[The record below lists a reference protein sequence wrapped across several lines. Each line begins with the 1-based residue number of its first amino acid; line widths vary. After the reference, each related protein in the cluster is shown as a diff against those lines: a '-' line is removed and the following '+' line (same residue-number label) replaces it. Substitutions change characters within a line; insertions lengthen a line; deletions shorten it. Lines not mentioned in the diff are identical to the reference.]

1 MQRPNGV
8 FRDHVADDYGARV
21 PEQRKEPV
29 ALRAWRVCGI
39 GPHGET
45 VELLVH
51 LRSLWSHPRGHTSTH
66 VQAPDLRADLVA
78 EPNQHHLVAVRCETS
93 LRDRELLEEVRGDLW
108 ILLSVDRK
116 EPQAFVVARSQQQ
129 LRGGVELKGFDDGRA
144 LLGPRRDF
152 YLLSPGDV
160 AEVWLQRTDTGGLAA
175 YHQLCARGDLI
186 LLVGVGVFGTAHALR
201 PLFRPAMVAVDLH
214 EVGPEPALVLLPVDL
229 FLAVLSLQGL
239 QPTEV
244 NLELGVVGV
253 RPSCLAGRT
262 GALPQRI
269 LRWRSCLRNLA
280 TVLFPPLLLTVNQR
294 PRRQAHLAIG
304 LVSKLATSRGARE
317 RLAEDDGLQLRGAQG
332 FGA

>member
-1 MQRPNGV
+1 ML
-8 FRDHVADDYGARV
+8 RDHVADDYGARV
-21 PEQRKEPV
+21 PKQRKQPV
-29 ALRAWRVCGI
+29 ALRAWRICGI

-51 LRSLWSHPRGHTSTH
+51 LRSLWSHPRGHTSTN

-78 EPNQHHLVAVRCETS
+78 EPNQHHLVAVRGETR

-108 ILLSVDRK
+108 IFLSVDRK
-116 EPQAFVVARSQQQ
+116 EPQAFVVTCGQQQ
-129 LRGGVELKGFDDGRA
+129 LRSGVELQGFDDGRA
-144 LLGPRRDF
+144 LLDPRRDF
-152 YLLSPGDV
+152 YLLSPCDV

-175 YHQLCARGDLI
+175 YHQLCARGDLL
-186 LLVGVGVFGTAHALR
+186 LLVGVGVLGTAHALR
-201 PLFRPAMVAVDLH
+201 PLFRPARVAVDLH

-229 FLAVLSLQGL
+229 FLAVLSLQDL
-239 QPTEV
+239 QPTASGDV

-294 PRRQAHLAIG
+294 PRGQAHLAIG
-304 LVSKLATSRGARE
+304 LVGKLATFRGARE
-317 RLAEDDGLQLRGAQG
+317 CLAEDDGLQLRGAQR